1 MKTSLTRYNRTR
13 IVIISAGI
21 AFLGLAGASN
31 AAQRDFPDTL
41 RMTVSYAD
49 LNIESAAGV
58 KVLYRRLRFAAQHVC
73 APFDD
78 GQHRTGNFHFR
89 VCYRN
94 ALDSAVA
101 KINKPTLTAMHSSAW
116 PAAGG

>member
-13 IVIISAGI
+13 LVMISAGI

-31 AAQRDFPDTL
+31 AAQPDVL
-41 RMTVSYAD
+41 EPRQMSVSYAD
-49 LNIESAAGV
+49 LNIESAAGL
-58 KVLYRRLRFAAQHVC
+58 KALYGRLQFAARLVC

-78 GQHRTGNFHFR
+78 GQHRTVNFHFR
-89 VCYRN
+89 GCYRN

>member
-13 IVIISAGI
+13 IVVISAGI

-31 AAQRDFPDTL
+31 AAESDFRDSL

-58 KVLYRRLRFAAQHVC
+58 KALYGRLQFAARQVC

-78 GQHRTGNFHFR
+78 GQHRTVYFHFR

-101 KINKPTLTAMHSSAW
+101 KINKPTLTAMHSSVW

>member
-13 IVIISAGI
+13 LVMISAGI

-31 AAQRDFPDTL
+31 AAQPDFL
-41 RMTVSYAD
+41 ESSRMTVSYAD
-49 LNIESAAGV
+49 LNIESAAGI
-58 KVLYRRLRFAAQHVC
+58 KALYGRLQFAARRVC

-78 GQHRTGNFHFR
+78 GQHRTVNFHFR

-101 KINKPTLTAMHSSAW
+101 QVNKPILTAMHARVQ

>member
-1 MKTSLTRYNRTR
+1 MKTSLTRHNRTR
-13 IVIISAGI
+13 LVMIAAGI

-31 AAQRDFPDTL
+31 AAQPNFFESQ

-49 LNIESAAGV
+49 LNIESAAGI
-58 KVLYRRLRFAAQHVC
+58 KALYGRLQFAARRVC

-78 GQHRTGNFHFR
+78 GQHRTGDFHFR
-89 VCYRN
+89 VCFRD
-94 ALDSAVA
+94 ALGSAVA

-116 PAAGG
+116 PASGG